1 MSSGRSFTIKRAL
14 KKGIFI
20 FSVALLLA
28 GPPTAAFGA
37 SSAVVIMYHRFGEG
51 EYPSTNTTIGQL
63 DAHIKELTSGP
74 YTVLPVPKI
83 VESLI
88 KGEALPNRTVGITI
102 DDAYRSVY
110 EVAWP
115 KFKAAGLPITIFVS
129 TANLDGGSGR
139 HMSWEQLRE
148 MVERG
153 ASVGHH
159 TVSHLHMVNSSPG
172 SIGKELTAAHVRFD
186 KELGFRP
193 RLFSYPY
200 GETSLSIIKYIKNA
214 GFEAAFGQHSGV
226 IGSAE
231 DYFYLPRFSMN
242 ERYGG
247 LDRLRLAI
255 NALPLPL
262 VDVTPRDPL
271 IGTKRNVTNPPPMG
285 FTIAGNLENL
295 DKLACFLSHAGRAKI
310 ERFGSGRIEV
320 RISQPFPKGRTRLN
334 CTLPGPNNRWHW
346 YGRQFYRP

>member
-1 MSSGRSFTIKRAL
+1 MASGRSSTNNKILIEFF
-14 KKGIFI
+14 FI

-28 GPPTAAFGA
+28 GPPKAASGA

-51 EYPSTNTTIGQL
+51 KYPSTNTTIEQL
-63 DAHIKELTSGP
+63 EAHINELTSGP
-74 YTVLPVPKI
+74 YTVLPVYQI
-83 VESLI
+83 VESLT
-88 KGEALPNRTVGITI
+88 KGEVLPDRTVGITI
-102 DDAYRSVY
+102 DDAYRSAY

-115 KFKAAGLPITIFVS
+115 KFKAAGLPITIFAS
-129 TANLDGGSGR
+129 TANLDSGAGR
-139 HMSWEQLRE
+139 NMNWEQLRE

-159 TVSHLHMVNSSPG
+159 TVSHLHM
-172 SIGKELTAAHVRFD
+172 IGASLELIDKELNAAHVRFE

-200 GETSLSIIKYIKNA
+200 GEASLSIIKYIKSV

-226 IGSAE
+226 IGSAG
-231 DYFYLPRFSMN
+231 DFFYLPRFSMN

-247 LDRLRLAI
+247 LDRLRIAI
-255 NALPLPL
+255 NGLPLPL
-262 VDVTPRDPL
+262 VDVTPQDPL
-271 IGTKRNVTNPPPMG
+271 ISTMPNVANPPPMG

-320 RISQPFPKGRTRLN
+320 RISRPFPKGRTRLN
-334 CTLPGPNNRWHW
+334 CTLPGPNNRWYW